1 MAQDV
6 DTAAPSPSSGEGAVA
21 SPGPQAVSDRRLRG
35 AWWLACL
42 AFFLIGAGWAFALP
56 VDGTYDESQH
66 IIRAYGAASGQIYAP
81 PAKAARGG
89 GAWYDVP
96 RSLLPDNVYC
106 PWKGED
112 PSDKKN
118 ASCQHTPPDDT
129 TAVRTGSTAGRYNP
143 VYYLPVG
150 VPMVLLPNHTG
161 IVLARLVSSLLSALL
176 LASAVVVAL
185 RLRSRLMLA
194 AVVLATTP
202 MAANLNGA
210 VNPNGL
216 EIAAGV
222 LLWATLL
229 ALLRTADKTFDDAT
243 VRRLLVL
250 AAVSAALLL
259 TVRALGPLWLAAI
272 TVVALFAANRGR
284 VGAVLRRTDARLLLG
299 GVGAVAVFAVVW
311 MLVSG
316 VLEAVPTRGG
326 HEPFEDMVRRM
337 TVERSSF
344 WTDQIVGQFSY
355 GETLLPSWLVVFWYA
370 MVAALVLPAGLL
382 ASRRDRWALF
392 GVGAGSAL
400 ALAVLEVAYY
410 PTLNWAQHGRYVM
423 PFGVGLLMLAAVVGR
438 WPVALGDTG
447 QTALVRLVVVGT
459 APLHLY
465 ALILVMSRFQVGPGQ
480 PLNPF
485 IGAWLPPSGPVV
497 PLLAMVAGLGLL
509 VWYGYRGA
517 GWSGSSPL
525 TAGDRTAT

>member
-1 MAQDV
+1 V
-6 DTAAPSPSSGEGAVA
+6 VG
-21 SPGPQAVSDRRLRG
+21 
-35 AWWLACL
+35 WWLSCL

-66 IIRAYGAASGQIYAP
+66 IIRAYGAASGQIYSP
-81 PAKAARGG
+81 PAEAARGG
-89 GAWYDVP
+89 GAWYLVP
-96 RSLLPDNVYC
+96 RSLLPGTVHC

-112 PSDKKN
+112 PADKKN
-118 ASCQHTPPDDT
+118 ASCQHRPPGDT
-129 TAVRTGSTAGRYNP
+129 TRERTGTTAGRYNP

-161 IVLARLVSSLLSALL
+161 IVLARLVSSLLSAVL
-176 LASAVVVAL
+176 LACAVVVAL

-194 AVVLATTP
+194 AVLLATTP

-229 ALLRTADKTFDDAT
+229 ALLRTPEKTFDDAT

-250 AAVSAALLL
+250 AAVAASLLL
-259 TVRALGPLWLAAI
+259 TVRALGPLWLAGI
-272 TVVALFAANRGR
+272 TVVALGVAHRGR
-284 VGAVLRRTDARLLLG
+284 VPALLRRLDARLLLA
-299 GVGAVAVFAVVW
+299 GVAVVAVFALGW
-311 MLVSG
+311 LLFSG
-316 VLEAVPTRGG
+316 GLEAVPTRGG
-326 HEPFEDMVRRM
+326 HQPWDDMIRLM
-337 TVERSSF
+337 TVERASF

-355 GETLLPSWLVVFWYA
+355 GETVLPSWLIMCWYA

-382 ASRRDRWALF
+382 ASRRDRWALVAI
-392 GVGAGSAL
+392 GGGSAL

-423 PFGVGLLMLAAVVGR
+423 PFGAGLLLLAAVVGR
-438 WPVALGDTG
+438 WPAALGEAG
-447 QTALVRLVVVGT
+447 QSALLRLVAVAT

-465 ALILVMSRFQVGPGQ
+465 ALALVMTRFQAGPGK
-480 PLNPF
+480 PINPF
-485 IGAWLPPSGPVV
+485 TGAWLPPSGPAL
-497 PLLAMVAGLGLL
+497 PLLAMTAGLGIL
-509 VWYGYRGA
+509 VWYGARRAQLASGPESGRG
-517 GWSGSSPL
+517 
-525 TAGDRTAT
+525 

>member
-1 MAQDV
+1 MV
-6 DTAAPSPSSGEGAVA
+6 SA
-21 SPGPQAVSDRRLRG
+21 SPGYQPRRRLRAG
-35 AWWLACL
+35 WWLACL

-66 IIRAYGAASGQIYAP
+66 IVRAYGAASGQVYSP
-81 PAKAARGG
+81 PAKAKRGG
-89 GAWYDVP
+89 GAWYQVP
-96 RSLLPDNVYC
+96 RSLLPGNVHC

-112 PSDKKN
+112 PADRKD
-118 ASCQHTPPDDT
+118 ASCQHRPPDDT
-129 TAVRTGSTAGRYNP
+129 TRKRTGTTAGRYNP

-161 IVLARLVSSLLSALL
+161 IVLARLVSSLLSAVL

-185 RLRSRLMLA
+185 RLRNRLMLA

-229 ALLRTADKTFDDAT
+229 ALLRTPEKTFDDAT

-250 AAVSAALLL
+250 AAVAASVLL
-259 TVRALGPLWLAAI
+259 TVRALGPLWLSGI
-272 TVVALFAANRGR
+272 TAVALVVAPRGR
-284 VGAVLRRTDARLLLG
+284 IPGLLRRRDARLLLA
-299 GVGAVAVFAVVW
+299 GVAAVAVFAVGW
-311 MLVSG
+311 LLMSG
-316 VLEAVPTRGG
+316 ALEAVPTRGG
-326 HEPFEDMVRRM
+326 HEPLGDMVRLM
-337 TVERSSF
+337 TVDRASF

-355 GETLLPSWLVVFWYA
+355 GETTLPSWLIMFWYA

-382 ASRRDRWALF
+382 ASRRDRWTLVAV
-392 GVGAGSAL
+392 GVGSAL

-423 PFGVGLLMLAAVVGR
+423 PFGVGLLLIAAVVGR
-438 WPVALGDTG
+438 YPAALGEAG
-447 QTALVRLVVVGT
+447 QSALLRFVVLGT

-465 ALILVMSRFQVGPGQ
+465 ALALVMTRFQGGPGV
-480 PLNPF
+480 PVNPF
-485 IGAWLPPSGPVV
+485 AGDWLPPSGPVL
-497 PLLAMVAGLGLL
+497 PLLAMIAGLSLL
-509 VWYGYRGA
+509 VWYGYRGTGWIDRWPA
-517 GWSGSSPL
+517 GGQ
-525 TAGDRTAT
+525 DRAAT